1 MEDSLLS
8 KPGNYKSL
16 VAYQKAEA
24 IYEITYYF
32 CNKYLTK
39 GDRTID
45 QMIQAARSGK
55 QNIAEGS
62 AAASTSS
69 KTEIFLKNVAKASL
83 KELLEDY
90 KDYLNTRNLKIWE
103 KGSAE
108 FEDMRKKGAEHSDAG
123 YFMNIAKNSSDETI
137 ANMAIILLN
146 QTDYLMF
153 RLLERLSKDFLE
165 NGGFAERMKRMRM
178 ESKKENASAP
188 TKDSGVNPSASNASK
203 GPNAH
208 NATMEQ
214 KHFIGEVEESKADNS
229 ALAVTDGV
237 SQPPQVNPNIARFR
251 RHKTTLTADEY
262 IAGILRSDT
271 NILGQAIT
279 MVESVRPEH
288 HAIAQKIIEGCLP
301 HSGKSIRIGIT
312 GVPGAG
318 KSTFIEALGVKICDL
333 NHKLAVL
340 AVDPSSERSGGSIL
354 GDKTRMENLTS
365 HPNAFVRPSPSAGS
379 LGGVA
384 RKTRETIILCEA
396 AGFDTIFVET
406 VGVGQSE
413 TAVHSMVDFFLLL
426 LVTGAGDDLQGI
438 KRGIM
443 EMADAIA
450 ITKADG
456 ENITRADLAKT
467 QYQNALHLFPMPK
480 SRWTPVATTCSSLTG
495 AGIMNIWELITKY
508 VAHTNANGFFDYNR
522 NEQAKYWLYE
532 TINESIRNSFY
543 QNEKIMECLPNYEQ
557 MVLDNKISSFAAA
570 HELLAKYFEK

>member
-1 MEDSLLS
+1 MDDSLLA

-16 VAYQKAEA
+16 VAYQKAEV

-32 CNKYLTK
+32 CSKYLQK

-55 QNIAEGS
+55 QNIVEGS
-62 AAASTSS
+62 AASSTSS
-69 KTEIFLKNVAKASL
+69 KTEIFLINVAKASL

-90 KDYLNTRNLKIWE
+90 IDYLNTRNLSIWA

-108 FEDMRKKGAEHSDAG
+108 YESMRKIGAEHNNAE
-123 YFMNIAKNSSDETI
+123 YFMAIAQSNPPEFI

-146 QTDYLMF
+146 QTDYLLF
-153 RLLERLSKDFLE
+153 RLLDRLSKDFLE
-165 NGGFAERMKRMRM
+165 NGGFAERMKRMRT
-178 ESKKENASAP
+178 EEKRKVDGNTKHLKASNDFKAI
-188 TKDSGVNPSASNASK
+188 SVNP
-203 GPNAH
+203 
-208 NATMEQ
+208 ATT
-214 KHFIGEVEESKADNS
+214 KHFRGEVEESKADNS

-237 SQPPQVNPNIARFR
+237 VQPPQVNPNIARFR

-262 IAGILRSDT
+262 IAGILRSDP

-288 HAIAQKIIEGCLP
+288 QAIAQKIIEGCLP

-396 AGFDTIFVET
+396 AGYDTIFVET

-456 ENITRADLAKT
+456 ENITRAQLAST

-480 SRWTPVATTCSSLTG
+480 SRWTPLSTTCSSLTG
-495 AGIMNIWELITKY
+495 DGIMEIWEMITKY
-508 VAHTNANGFFDYNR
+508 VAHTNANGYFDYNR

-532 TINESIRNSFY
+532 TINEAIKNSFY
-543 QNEKIMECLPNYEQ
+543 QNEKIIESLPDYERK
-557 MVLDNKISSFAAA
+557 VLDNKISSFVAA
-570 HELLAKYFEK
+570 HELLAKYFDK

>member
-90 KDYLNTRNLKIWE
+90 KDYLNTRNLRIWE

-108 FEDMRKKGAEHSDAG
+108 FEDMRKKGAEHSDADF
-123 YFMNIAKNSSDETI
+123 FMKIAKNSSDETI

-153 RLLERLSKDFLE
+153 RLLERLSTDFLE
-165 NGGFAERMKRMRM
+165 NGGFAERMKRMR
-178 ESKKENASAP
+178 KENINASKS
-188 TKDSGVNPSASNASK
+188 TKDSDSNSPVTNAPK
-203 GPNAH
+203 GPNAF
-208 NATMEQ
+208 NANGGN
-214 KHFIGEVEESKADNS
+214 KRFIGEVEESKADNS
-229 ALAVTDGV
+229 ALAVNDGV

-251 RHKTTLTADEY
+251 RHKAQHTADEY
-262 IAGILRSDT
+262 IAGILRSDI

-288 HAIAQKIIEGCLP
+288 QAIAQKIIEGCLP

-438 KRGIM
+438 KLGIM

-456 ENITRADLAKT
+456 ENITRAQLAST

-480 SRWTPVATTCSSLTG
+480 SRWTPIATTCSALSG
-495 AGIMNIWELITKY
+495 AGIMDIWEMITKY
-508 VAHTNANGFFDYNR
+508 VAHTNANGYFDYNR

-532 TINESIRNSFY
+532 TINEAIKNSFY
-543 QNEKIMECLPNYEQ
+543 QNEKIIESLPDYERK
-557 MVLDNKISSFAAA
+557 VLDNKISSFVAA